1 MSEMR
6 ARRPLRHALIDEAR
20 PTLARGDGGPATES
34 TPTHRRLIGLDLDT
48 VEGRDKPFYYVVGPT

>member
-1 MSEMR
+1 MSEMPR
-6 ARRPLRHALIDEAR
+6 APAGLSVEIDEAR

-48 VEGRDKPFYYVVGPT
+48 VEGGDKHFTT